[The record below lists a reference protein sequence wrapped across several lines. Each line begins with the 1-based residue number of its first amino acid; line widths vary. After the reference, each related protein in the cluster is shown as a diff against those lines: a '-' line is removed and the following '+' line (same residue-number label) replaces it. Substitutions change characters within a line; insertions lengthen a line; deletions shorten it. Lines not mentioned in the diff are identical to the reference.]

1 MKIRFELSARE
12 SNVLK
17 NFAVKYAPVDT
28 EIDAFKDNVLEN
40 KTGRY
45 EVKNNNGAPIAEAN
59 FNEDLVIEGM
69 KFFDECM
76 TTVMSAINI
85 LKPFLESFADKAKAR
100 FKKWAP
106 DANDVYM
113 SVAKHVANSEKYVG
127 KNFILGL
134 IKDEEWVNVD
144 KDHKVRHDIYLHRP
158 INEIG
163 DLGDVINEAGS
174 KNTEYRFMYVVD
186 GKITIS
192 STMLSMQLRLPR
204 SLG

>member
-1 MKIRFELSARE
+1 MHDDSHECHQYSE
-12 SNVLK
+12 
-17 NFAVKYAPVDT
+17 
-28 EIDAFKDNVLEN
+28 AFP
-40 KTGRY
+40 G
-45 EVKNNNGAPIAEAN
+45 
-59 FNEDLVIEGM
+59 
-69 KFFDECM
+69 
-76 TTVMSAINI
+76 
-85 LKPFLESFADKAKAR
+85 SFADKAKAR

-186 GKITIS
+186 GKITIIDNAVDA
-192 STMLSMQLRLPR
+192 TKAAEELGMTYIPKRLAKEETTNE
-204 SLG
+204 